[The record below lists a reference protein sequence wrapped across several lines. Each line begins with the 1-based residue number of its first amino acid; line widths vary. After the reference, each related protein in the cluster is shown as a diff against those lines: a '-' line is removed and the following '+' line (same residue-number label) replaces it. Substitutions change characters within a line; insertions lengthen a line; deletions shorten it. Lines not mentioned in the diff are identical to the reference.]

1 MKFMSGSHDS
11 YTSSYIISSPE
22 DKTPSYAIFKI
33 VQERQKTDSNI
44 Q

>member
-1 MKFMSGSHDS
+1 MAQLELDLICFFLNH
-11 YTSSYIISSPE
+11 ISSPE